1 MHEPGDLTND
11 RFPGCFQMKKSL
23 LILLVLLCG
32 MLYAADSW
40 TVLVY
45 MAADNNLSY
54 QALENLQLMEEA
66 VQPKNLNLLVQL
78 DMPDVGGRRYLV
90 REHPNPGIGSWLL
103 EEMGE
108 IDSGDKDTL
117 SEFMRWG
124 FRNFPSKRR
133 MLIIWSHADSWY
145 KNPKYIAPDNSSQ
158 SAIGVANGDLKSALV
173 AGGKLD
179 VLLFD
184 ACSMQSVEVLSE
196 LKDCADYIIGSS
208 DLVPVVGFPYAD
220 MIPLMQGKPMD
231 FASAIPQLFTDYY
244 APGSVN
250 NPFTENMLTT
260 CSAIKTD
267 GLNALW
273 QGFRHLAEELRDH
286 APEVFDLQSALY
298 RYNTG
303 LADIDLRQFLTILLE
318 NGILVAR
325 VQELLSALDEITI
338 AQSSSFPFYQAG
350 DASVALWFPHR
361 RMNFEGA
368 IYSYMHLDFAKTG
381 WASFVNLALG
391 DDDVPPIKPEILRE
405 YQRFGKLHLVIRAP
419 IDCDRLSYVI
429 HAADEIHEYHP
440 PMYVET
446 FEASFPIEEDGVF
459 TLQARDLSG
468 NLSEKVVGE
477 YEYITPKTAAAVYP
491 NPVYD
496 LGLAEVTWFWE
507 ETDGLTS
514 VSLYNIRG
522 QKLGELKREFT
533 KQNPAILKLN
543 EIPGIEKRA
552 PGLHF
557 IRIKNKD
564 QNIVQKFI
572 ISGISAL
579 YP

>member
-1 MHEPGDLTND
+1 M
-11 RFPGCFQMKKSL
+11 
-23 LILLVLLCG
+23 V
-32 MLYAADSW
+32 
-40 TVLVY
+40 
-45 MAADNNLSY
+45 
-54 QALENLQLMEEA
+54 
-66 VQPKNLNLLVQL
+66 
-78 DMPDVGGRRYLV
+78 
-90 REHPNPGIGSWLL
+90 
-103 EEMGE
+103 
-108 IDSGDKDTL
+108 
-117 SEFMRWG
+117 
-124 FRNFPSKRR
+124 
-133 MLIIWSHADSWY
+133 HADSWY

-158 SAIGVANGDLKSALV
+158 SAIGVANGYLKSALV
-173 AGGKLD
+173 AGGTLD

-267 GLNALW
+267 GFALW
-273 QGFRHLAEELRDH
+273 QALESWREELRI

-391 DDDVPPIKPEILRE
+391 DDDVPPLKPKIFVSIKVR
-405 YQRFGKLHLVIRAP
+405 KLHL
-419 IDCDRLSYVI
+419 
-429 HAADEIHEYHP
+429 
-440 PMYVET
+440 
-446 FEASFPIEEDGVF
+446 F
-459 TLQARDLSG
+459 
-468 NLSEKVVGE
+468 
-477 YEYITPKTAAAVYP
+477 
-491 NPVYD
+491 
-496 LGLAEVTWFWE
+496 
-507 ETDGLTS
+507 
-514 VSLYNIRG
+514 
-522 QKLGELKREFT
+522 
-533 KQNPAILKLN
+533 
-543 EIPGIEKRA
+543 
-552 PGLHF
+552 
-557 IRIKNKD
+557 
-564 QNIVQKFI
+564 
-572 ISGISAL
+572 
-579 YP
+579 